1 MKQDYA
7 RKATVDSRKV
17 ATLVFDKIF
26 PALQGE
32 PISEMVFS
40 CICAAAIAMKPDVPQ
55 AKLQEVLIA
64 TSGYLV
70 NQLQDEAAFGEAN

>member
-1 MKQDYA
+1 MKEEFA
-7 RKATVDSRKV
+7 RRSTVDSRKV

-40 CICAAAIAMKPDVPQ
+40 CICAAAIAMKPDCPQ
-55 AKLQEVLIA
+55 EKLQEVLIA

-70 NQLQDEAAFGEAN
+70 NQLQDEVAFGDAN